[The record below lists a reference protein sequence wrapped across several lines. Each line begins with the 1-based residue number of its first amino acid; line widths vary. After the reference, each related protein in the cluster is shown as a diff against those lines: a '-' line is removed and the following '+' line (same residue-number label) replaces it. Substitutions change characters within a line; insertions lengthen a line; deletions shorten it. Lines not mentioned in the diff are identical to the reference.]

1 MIAGRPEHTG
11 EIATMQTTFA
21 AVRRWAALVPVAVAA
36 LFAIQ
41 NLQEAPVTV
50 LAWTFRPPLVVVI
63 IVSFAL
69 GVVMGW
75 IYRPFRPYRPP
86 SA

>member
-1 MIAGRPEHTG
+1 MHTTLVA
-11 EIATMQTTFA
+11 I
-21 AVRRWAALVPVAVAA
+21 RRWAALVPVAVAA

-50 LAWTFRPPLVVVI
+50 LAWTIRPPLVVVI

-69 GVVMGW
+69 GVIVGW
-75 IYRPFRPYRPP
+75 VYRPFRPHRPP
-86 SA
+86 PG